1 MCITILARESDYRPT
16 KSETRGK
23 KFDKIK
29 NCEPP
34 PLLLIDIFAYKP
46 RILIKINAFKLI
58 KKRPMD
64 HVAYV
69 SKNCNVKIRFTESHT
84 KRLDNVQFCIK
95 IEPVENDFENFLRI
109 F

>member
-1 MCITILARESDYRPT
+1 MKATTDKRRVRQEARSLIRLGIANP
-16 KSETRGK
+16 
-23 KFDKIK
+23 
-29 NCEPP
+29 PP

-69 SKNCNVKIRFTESHT
+69 SKNCNVKIRFIESHT
-84 KRLDNVQFCIK
+84 KRLDNIQFCIK